1 MILGRFFSRGLVSLK
16 SFGVRKRSVSVIIFF
31 DREFRLILF
40 KRIIFFSEFF
50 FFFDLSDIIK
60 RDSFRYYRGFDNLR
74 SSFDSDSTS
83 VISFSDELL
92 TDSFFGSLSFNS
104 RLGIKI
110 FFLWRLR

>member
-1 MILGRFFSRGLVSLK
+1 MISGRFFSRGLVSLK

-60 RDSFRYYRGFDNLR
+60 RDSFRYY
-74 SSFDSDSTS
+74 
-83 VISFSDELL
+83 
-92 TDSFFGSLSFNS
+92 
-104 RLGIKI
+104 
-110 FFLWRLR
+110 